1 MFGGPWRYDSP
12 HRGGPT
18 GEDKVW
24 LEEAWGATGAVVAG
38 RGTYEA
44 APPGRQDQPP
54 LSWRRS
60 LGPGIVT
67 YDGVR
72 SMAEY
77 RERLYLGTASFPDC
91 AYVIE
96 ASRKP

>member
-1 MFGGPWRYDSP
+1 VPLVRWWPAGAPMRRRHWG
-12 HRGGPT
+12 
-18 GEDKVW
+18 DKN
-24 LEEAWGATGAVVAG
+24 
-38 RGTYEA
+38 
-44 APPGRQDQPP
+44 QPP

-77 RERLYLGTASFPDC
+77 RDRLYLGTASFADC
-91 AYVIE
+91 AYVIQ
-96 ASRKP
+96 ASFMAPRHRSR